1 MAISM
6 QPAQAGF
13 AVVAAISNR
22 RTRHPALI
30 GVPFFGGEG
39 SRGHCP
45 RLPSREVYF
54 QGSYHEPAAHHS
66 G

>member
-30 GVPFFGGEG
+30 GYPPEKFIFKGVIMSLRHTTADEN
-39 SRGHCP
+39 
-45 RLPSREVYF
+45 
-54 QGSYHEPAAHHS
+54 
-66 G
+66 